1 MKILQVHNFY
11 QQRGGEATVVA
22 LEKAL
27 LEENGHVVITWYKDN
42 AEMKDWS
49 VPQKLKLLHSTT
61 NAKNSAAELEVILRN
76 EQPDI
81 CHVHN
86 FFPLISPSIYA
97 ACQKFNVPVV
107 QTLHNYRL
115 ICTNGTLFRDG
126 EICEKCLGQNAFQ
139 SVRKKCYRNSAI
151 QTWTV
156 ARMIEKNKKNGTWNN
171 QVNTYICLSE
181 FARQKFIEH
190 GLPEEK
196 LVVKPNFIPTTDTG
210 DTIPTSNDP
219 FFVFA
224 GRLSEEK
231 GTKLLAEIGK
241 LSPYPILVYGDG
253 PVAPELVGIKNV
265 ILKGKQSREVLMQQL
280 KNAKA
285 LIFPSI
291 WYEGMPMTILES
303 FSVGTP
309 VIAHDLGAMSTMI
322 QPNENGL
329 FSDSNPA
336 NWVSQMKKLA
346 VDEQLQHQLNE
357 GARSDY
363 KQKYSKFANYQQLM
377 KIYQKLLPTK

>member
-22 LEKAL
+22 MEKSM
-27 LEENGHVVITWYKDN
+27 LEENGHEVITWYKDN

-61 NAKNSAAELEVILRN
+61 YAKNSAAELEVILRN

-97 ACQKFNVPVV
+97 VCQKFSVPVV

-115 ICTNGTLFRDG
+115 ICTNGTLFRNG

-156 ARMIEKNKKNGTWNN
+156 ARMIEKNKKNGTWEN
-171 QVNTYICLSE
+171 QVDAYICLSE
-181 FARQKFIEH
+181 FAREKFIAH
-190 GLPEEK
+190 GLPAEK
-196 LVVKPNFIPTTDTG
+196 MVVKPNFIDEMKVTATVN
-210 DTIPTSNDP
+210 NDQKP
-219 FFVFA
+219 YFVFA

-231 GTKLLAEIGK
+231 GVRLLAEIGK
-241 LSPYPILVYGDG
+241 LSPYPIHVFGDG
-253 PVAPELVGIKNV
+253 EGMSRLRGIDQL
-265 ILKGKQSREVLMQQL
+265 ILEGKQEREILLNKL
-280 KNAKA
+280 KNATA
-285 LIFPSI
+285 LLFPSL
-291 WYEGMPMTILES
+291 WYEGMPMTIIEA

-309 VIAHDLGAMSTMI
+309 VISHKLGAMSTMI
-322 QPNENGL
+322 RSAQNG
-329 FSDSNPA
+329 FFARKDPKD
-336 NWVSQMKKLA
+336 WVNQMKMLVEEKS
-346 VDEQLQHQLNE
+346 VKEQLSQ
-357 GARSDY
+357 GAYEDY
-363 KQKYSKFANYQQLM
+363 KKKYCKLANYQQLLS
-377 KIYQKLLPTK
+377 IYQKLLPEK